1 MDGTVRDLRYPTKAA
16 LGESLGCPSAS
27 GWKKS
32 MWVMFVTLLEVEV
45 GRKSCRV
52 HISCI
57 WACCLFHLGRAAN
70 SPHCWGDGH

>member
-45 GRKSCRV
+45 GRKSC
-52 HISCI
+52 
-57 WACCLFHLGRAAN
+57 
-70 SPHCWGDGH
+70 